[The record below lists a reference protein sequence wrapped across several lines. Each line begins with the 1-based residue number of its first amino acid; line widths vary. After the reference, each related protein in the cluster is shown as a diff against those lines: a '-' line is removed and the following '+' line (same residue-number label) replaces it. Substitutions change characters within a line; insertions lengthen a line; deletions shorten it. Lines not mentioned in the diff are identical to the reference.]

1 MTVHVFMFRMYMFV
15 INALYIFSESWW
27 LREFNLLKE
36 DKAVLESTEWLNDKI
51 IQAAQDLLQKKSDM
65 DGFQNPLLGLK
76 FKPVKAT
83 SPFVQILNI
92 NNNHWVTVTNK
103 VGDHVFNDNV
113 FIYDSLL
120 PHEITVTLKKQVCT
134 FFKVATKQLTFNVVD
149 VMKQK
154 NSYEYDCE
162 VFAIAVAADIVH
174 GRNPVKSMWSTQ
186 DM

>member
-1 MTVHVFMFRMYMFV
+1 MVSALYVTVHVFMFRMYMFV

-83 SPFVQILNI
+83 SPFEASMHFLQSCYEAANI
-92 NNNHWVTVTNK
+92 QCCRCNEAEELVRLWA
-103 VGDHVFNDNV
+103 
-113 FIYDSLL
+113 
-120 PHEITVTLKKQVCT
+120 VCY
-134 FFKVATKQLTFNVVD
+134 
-149 VMKQK
+149 
-154 NSYEYDCE
+154 SSG
-162 VFAIAVAADIVH
+162 H
-174 GRNPVKSMWSTQ
+174 
-186 DM
+186 